1 MIKTVIKHDDEYYY
15 DVIRRNLKRIRI
27 EKKVTQDMLGEMTD
41 LSRQYICDIENKN
54 RNKHIYKEDWVDSIY
69 CPLSFQRRGKGN
81 HAGKD

>member
-54 RNKHIYKEDWVDSIY
+54 RNKHITISALGRIADALDIPINKLFEDY
-69 CPLSFQRRGKGN
+69 
-81 HAGKD
+81 

>member
-54 RNKHIYKEDWVDSIY
+54 RNKHITISALCRIGDALDIPISKLFEDY
-69 CPLSFQRRGKGN
+69 
-81 HAGKD
+81 

>member
-27 EKKVTQDMLGEMTD
+27 EKKVTQDMLWEMTD

-54 RNKHIYKEDWVDSIY
+54 RNKHITISALGRIADALDIPISKLFEDYW
-69 CPLSFQRRGKGN
+69 L
-81 HAGKD
+81 

>member
-54 RNKHIYKEDWVDSIY
+54 RNKHITISALGRIAVALDIPISKLFEDY
-69 CPLSFQRRGKGN
+69 
-81 HAGKD
+81 

>member
-54 RNKHIYKEDWVDSIY
+54 RNKHITISALDRIADALDIPISKLFEDY
-69 CPLSFQRRGKGN
+69 
-81 HAGKD
+81 

>member
-54 RNKHIYKEDWVDSIY
+54 RNKHITISALGRIADASDIPISKLFEDY
-69 CPLSFQRRGKGN
+69 
-81 HAGKD
+81 

>member
-54 RNKHIYKEDWVDSIY
+54 RNKHITISALCRIADALDIPISKLFEDY
-69 CPLSFQRRGKGN
+69 
-81 HAGKD
+81 